1 MSGLRFT
8 LRRTPPG
15 SVDCSPLAPDLLAGK
30 SGKEIEAIELQCGNR
45 RLRVGELFAVEGDDA
60 NAVAFRAGSPR
71 LLRVGAGMKSGSVT
85 VEGECGDYL
94 GLGMLGGAI
103 SVAGNAGA
111 FAGSG
116 MRAGRIEIRG
126 DAGDFLGA
134 ALAGDRQG
142 MRGGAIVVHGSAGD
156 RAGDRMRRG
165 LVLIKGDVGAYCG
178 SRMLAGTILVAG
190 EAGYAPGFG
199 LKRGTLLL
207 QRLPRGLLPTYRD
220 SGVHSLLFLRLL
232 EKEMRREGG
241 ALAGFLP
248 LAGRVRRFC
257 GDLATGGAG
266 EILVRESPE

>member
-1 MSGLRFT
+1 MSGLRLT
-8 LRRTPPG
+8 LRGTPPG

-30 SGKEIEAIELQCGNR
+30 SRKDIEAIELQCGNR
-45 RLRVGELFAVEGDDA
+45 RLRVGELFAVEGDDP
-60 NAVAFRAGSPR
+60 NTVAFRGGSAR
-71 LLRVGAGMKSGSVT
+71 LLRIGAGMKSGSVT

-94 GLGMLGGAI
+94 GFGMRGGAI
-103 SVAGNAGA
+103 SIAGDAGA

-126 DAGDFLGA
+126 NAGDFLGA
-134 ALAGDRQG
+134 ALPGDRQG

-165 LVLIKGDVGAYCG
+165 LILIKGNAGSYCG
-178 SRMLAGTILVAG
+178 ARVLAGTILVAG
-190 EAGYAPGFG
+190 EAGYAPGYG

-207 QRLPRGLLPTYRD
+207 ERAPRELLPTFRD
-220 SGVHSLLFLRLL
+220 SGVHSLLFLALL
-232 EKEMRREGG
+232 EKEMLREGG
-241 ALAGFLP
+241 PFTAFLP

-266 EILVRESPE
+266 EILVRV